1 MRILLVEDDFDFAE
15 EILTVLREKGY
26 AVDRAADAASALQRV
41 STHRYAAVLLDL
53 GLPDGDGET
62 LLARWRDEGMD
73 MPVLIMTARGSWT
86 NKVAGFEAGADDYL
100 VKPFMPQELVLRL
113 RSQIRRSTVNGRSRT
128 CCGPLGYDPIHGE
141 FDIDGNYLD
150 LTSLEW
156 RVLTALMLERDKVV
170 ARDDL
175 LSQIYENGADPAS
188 NSLEVIIGRLRRK
201 IGTDL
206 IRTVRGRGY
215 SLTAKAAVT

>member
-100 VKPFMPQELVLRL
+100 VKIP
-113 RSQIRRSTVNGRSRT
+113 
-128 CCGPLGYDPIHGE
+128 
-141 FDIDGNYLD
+141 
-150 LTSLEW
+150 
-156 RVLTALMLERDKVV
+156 
-170 ARDDL
+170 
-175 LSQIYENGADPAS
+175 
-188 NSLEVIIGRLRRK
+188 
-201 IGTDL
+201 
-206 IRTVRGRGY
+206 
-215 SLTAKAAVT
+215 